1 MAELV
6 YQPVIRFALG
16 FFKAL
21 DLKLDVHGQEH
32 VPATGGCVVAINH
45 VSYLDFALAGVPFW
59 YSHRRL
65 VRFMAKHEVFAHPV
79 AGPLMRG
86 MHHIPVDRSAGAGS
100 YRHAVKALRA
110 GELVGVF
117 PEATVSRSFCL
128 QPFKSGAA
136 RMAAEA
142 DVPILPVAIWG
153 SQRILTKGRPRNFR
167 AARGTPIS
175 IMLGEPIPPAELQ
188 HSTTGTQ
195 LLADA
200 MAKLLADAQR
210 DYPPPRPGE
219 SPWWLPAH
227 LGGGAPTP
235 ETVAREQATLRDTS
249 GESDTSGEKK

>member
-1 MAELV
+1 MADLV
-6 YQPVIRFALG
+6 YKPVARFALG
-16 FFKAL
+16 VFKAL
-21 DLKLDVHGQEH
+21 DLTLDVRGQER
-32 VPATGGCVVAINH
+32 VPAIGGCVVAINH

-65 VRFMAKHEVFAHPV
+65 VRFMAKHEVFTHPL

-86 MHHIPVDRSAGAGS
+86 MRHIPVDRSAGAGS
-100 YRHAVKALRA
+100 YRHAVRALRA

-117 PEATVSRSFCL
+117 PEATVGRSFCL

-142 DVPILPVAIWG
+142 GVPILPVIVWG

-167 AARGTPIS
+167 AARGTPVS
-175 IMLGEPIPPAELQ
+175 ITVGEAIPAVDLKDAQ
-188 HSTTGTQ
+188 AGTQ

-210 DYPPPRPGE
+210 DYPPPPPGE

-227 LGGGAPTP
+227 LGGCAPTP
-235 ETVAREQATLRDTS
+235 EAVARERAALRD
-249 GESDTSGEKK
+249 KKK